1 MNSEQP
7 YKSPD
12 GLEPKKSNTVLIV
25 IVVLVVLAIPAL
37 CLCGGAVAY
46 VWTVPVERSIQ
57 IDLPDEAEAVPMT
70 DTVPPI
76 DAVSPIQTASGDE
89 TLSDDDA
96 TTK

>member
-25 IVVLVVLAIPAL
+25 IVVLVVVAIPAL
-37 CLCGGAVAY
+37 CLCGGAVAF

-70 DTVPPI
+70 GTNSPIEAVPP
-76 DAVSPIQTASGDE
+76 VQPASGDE
-89 TLSDDDA
+89 PRSSNDA
-96 TTK
+96 TKE